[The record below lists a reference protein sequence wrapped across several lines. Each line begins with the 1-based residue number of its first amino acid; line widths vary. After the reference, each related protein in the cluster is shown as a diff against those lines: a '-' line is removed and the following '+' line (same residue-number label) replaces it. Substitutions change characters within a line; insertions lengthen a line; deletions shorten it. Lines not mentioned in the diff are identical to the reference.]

1 MCVPLTPST
10 RRLMSRERIAAMK
23 SEAVFINIGRGG
35 TVDEEA
41 LLDALRNRRIRGA
54 ALDVFDVEPLPPEH
68 PLWQLDNVLISPH
81 TADHTDDAH
90 ERAVNFFIE
99 NLRRFRAGE
108 SLENVVD
115 KVEQY

>member
-1 MCVPLTPST
+1 MRPD
-10 RRLMSRERIAAMK
+10 
-23 SEAVFINIGRGG
+23 AVFINIGRGG

-41 LLDALRNRRIRGA
+41 LVDALRAHRIRGA
-54 ALDVFDVEPLPPEH
+54 ALDVFDVEPLPVDH

-81 TADHTDDAH
+81 TADHTADAH
-90 ERAVNFFIE
+90 LRAMSFFLE

-115 KVEQY
+115 KIEQY